1 MKLFL
6 IDGTYELF
14 RSYYGA
20 PSAQSSNGQEV
31 GAVRGWMRSL
41 LALLREEKVTHIA
54 AAFDHEVE
62 SFRNQLFDG
71 YKTGDGIEPELFAQF
86 PLVERA
92 AHALGFTIWPMT
104 DFEADDA
111 LATAAAEWWDHP
123 EVDQVVICSPDKDM
137 GQCVRG
143 DKVVMLDRRKK
154 KWINDAGVVE
164 KFGVLPESIPDWLA
178 LVGDAADGIPGI
190 PRWGAK
196 GAAAVLSRY
205 LHIEDIPR
213 DPVSWKVDVRGKASL
228 AENLNAMRAEAELY
242 RTLATLRLDVPLPET
257 LDELQ
262 WRGARRTELRDLT
275 AELGDVGILERVSE
289 WMPE

>member
-1 MKLFL
+1 
-6 IDGTYELF
+6 
-14 RSYYGA
+14 
-20 PSAQSSNGQEV
+20 
-31 GAVRGWMRSL
+31 MRSL

-71 YKTGDGIEPELFAQF
+71 YKTGEGIEPELFAQF

-92 AHALGFTIWPMT
+92 AYAMGFTVWPMT

-123 EVDQVVICSPDKDM
+123 DVEQVVICSPDKDM

-154 KWINDAGVVE
+154 KWINDAGVIE
-164 KFGVLPESIPDWLA
+164 KFGVPPESIPDWLA

-205 LHIEDIPR
+205 LHIEEIPR

-228 AENLNAMRAEAELY
+228 AENLNSMRAEAELY

-257 LDELQ
+257 LDELR
-262 WRGARRTELRDLT
+262 WKGARRGELEDLA
-275 AELGDVGILERVSE
+275 AELGDVGILERVPE
-289 WMPE
+289 WMP

>member
-20 PSAQSSNGQEV
+20 PPAQSASGQEV
-31 GAVRGWMRSL
+31 GATRGWIRSI
-41 LALLREEKVTHIA
+41 LALIRDERVTHVA

-62 SFRNQLFDG
+62 SFRNQMFDG
-71 YKTGDGIEPELFAQF
+71 YKTGEGIEPELFAQF
-86 PLVERA
+86 SLVERA
-92 AHALGFTIWPMT
+92 AHALGLTVWPMT

-111 LATAAAEWWDHP
+111 LATAAAEWADHP
-123 EVDQVVICSPDKDM
+123 DIEQVVICSPDKDM

-143 DKVVMLDRRKK
+143 NEVVMLDRRKK
-154 KWINDAGVVE
+154 KWINHDGVVE
-164 KFGVLPESIPDWLA
+164 KFGVVPASIPDWLA

-196 GAAAVLSRY
+196 GASAVLSRY
-205 LHIEDIPR
+205 LHLDKIPR

-228 AENLNAMRAEAELY
+228 AENLNAMRSEAELY
-242 RTLATLRLDVPLPET
+242 RTLATLRLDVPLNET
-257 LDELQ
+257 LDELR
-262 WRGARRTELRDLT
+262 WEGARRSEMEGLT
-275 AELGDVGILERVSE
+275 AEIGDVGVLDRIPLWRAE
-289 WMPE
+289 